1 MNCPYC
7 NREMKKGFIDAK
19 GTPIWTQSVKI
30 TQIALKNEV
39 KLNDYMGIWCS
50 VAHYCKDC
58 GKIVVDLEDRVNVTN
73 INTKFD

>member
-19 GTPIWTQSVKI
+19 GTPIWTQSVKM
-30 TQIALKNEV
+30 TQIAFKNEV

-50 VAHYCKDC
+50 VAYYCKDC